1 MLKSLFRNVQMC
13 SEFSASNK
21 LELQILFHAVIFLLY
36 TFIWTVKKKNSA
48 ISISDI
54 ISTNCIDRVYDKD
67 YEFHLNAER
76 MENFSDIF

>member
-1 MLKSLFRNVQMC
+1 MLKILFRNVQMC

-21 LELQILFHAVIFLLY
+21 LELQILFHAVILLY
-36 TFIWTVKKKNSA
+36 TFIWTVKKNSA

-54 ISTNCIDRVYDKD
+54 MSTNCIDRVYDKD